1 MQQGVRFGR
10 PRGDDASYDS
20 VVVARVTLGT
30 TPEEMT
36 VVAVAH
42 SGEDLHEAKK
52 LIAEEIANAILH

>member
-1 MQQGVRFGR
+1 
-10 PRGDDASYDS
+10 
-20 VVVARVTLGT
+20 
-30 TPEEMT
+30 MT